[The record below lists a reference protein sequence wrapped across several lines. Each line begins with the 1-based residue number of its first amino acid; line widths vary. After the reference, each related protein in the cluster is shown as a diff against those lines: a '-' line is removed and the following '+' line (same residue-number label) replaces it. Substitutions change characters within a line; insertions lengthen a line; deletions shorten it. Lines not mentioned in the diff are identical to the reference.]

1 MTRLIFFITLI
12 GVLLAAP
19 VFSDTS
25 HVVAKGETLY
35 SISRKYG
42 ITVAELCTE
51 NNITQS
57 QVLKVGQ
64 KLVIPAKALPT
75 TESYIVAKGDTFY
88 GIARRHNMTV
98 DELLSLNK
106 LKSSDTLK
114 VGQVLKVPA
123 STTTIANT
131 IVSTP
136 TIEISDPRSYTGKK
150 GDSSLVW
157 PVKNPEVVYV
167 SGKISG
173 VQLSAKKMDGVG
185 PNGEAIIDYS
195 IYDAIRAGF
204 GKVVFVQA
212 QSGHMY
218 VYTGLSDTT
227 VTKGEYIA
235 TGKQLGVVGVDSF
248 TGKDQLTFMV
258 YQNGKPIDPAKAPRG

>member
-12 GVLLAAP
+12 GLLLAAP

-51 NNITQS
+51 NKITQS
-57 QVLKVGQ
+57 QVLKVGP
-64 KLVIPAKALPT
+64 KLVIPAKSLPT

-157 PVKNPEVVYV
+157 PVKNPEGVYV

-173 VQLSAKKMDGVG
+173 VQLSAKK
-185 PNGEAIIDYS
+185 NEAVC
-195 IYDAIRAGF
+195 AIQAGTVMFSGLYRGF

>member
-1 MTRLIFFITLI
+1 MTRRVFSVAIIAI
-12 GVLLAAP
+12 LLAGQ
-19 VFSDTS
+19 VFSDTR
-25 HVVAKGETLY
+25 HVVVKGETLY

-42 ITVAELCTE
+42 ITVAELCKE
-51 NNITQS
+51 NDITQS

-64 KLVIPAKALPT
+64 QLAIPEKELPT

-98 DELLSLNK
+98 DELLSLNR
-106 LKSSDTLK
+106 LTSSDTLK
-114 VGQVLKVPA
+114 VGQVMKVPA
-123 STTTIANT
+123 SATTIANA
-131 IVSTP
+131 IVTTP
-136 TIEISDPRSYTGKK
+136 AIKITDPRSYTGKK
-150 GDSSLVW
+150 GDSSLLW

-173 VQLSAKKMDGVG
+173 VQLSAKKNEVVC
-185 PNGEAIIDYS
+185 AIQSGTVVFSGLY
-195 IYDAIRAGF
+195 RGF

-218 VYTGLSDTT
+218 VYTGLSDTS
-227 VTKGEYIA
+227 VSKGEYIA
-235 TGKQLGVVGVDSF
+235 TGKQLGIVGVDSF

-258 YQNGKPIDPAKAPRG
+258 FQNGKPIDPAKAPRG

>member
-173 VQLSAKKMDGVG
+173 VQLSAKK
-185 PNGEAIIDYS
+185 NEAVC
-195 IYDAIRAGF
+195 AIQSGTVMFSGLYRGF

>member
-1 MTRLIFFITLI
+1 MTRLIFSIAII
-12 GVLLAAP
+12 GILLTGPA
-19 VFSDTS
+19 FSDSS

-42 ITVAELCTE
+42 ISVAELCKE
-51 NNITQS
+51 NSITPS

-64 KLVIPAKALPT
+64 KLAIPSKELPT

-88 GIARRHNMTV
+88 GIARRHSMTV
-98 DELLSLNK
+98 EELLSLNS
-106 LKSSDTLK
+106 LRSTDTLK

-123 STTTIANT
+123 STTTIANA
-131 IVSTP
+131 IVNIP
-136 TIEISDPRSYTGKK
+136 AIEITDPRSYTGKK
-150 GDSSLVW
+150 GDSSLLW

-173 VQLSAKKMDGVG
+173 VQLSAKK
-185 PNGEAIIDYS
+185 NEAVC
-195 IYDAIRAGF
+195 AIQSGTVMFSGLYRGF
-204 GKVVFVQA
+204 GKVVFVQS

-218 VYTGLSDTT
+218 VYTGLSDTS
-227 VTKGEYIA
+227 VAKGEYIA

-258 YQNGKPIDPAKAPRG
+258 FQNGKPIDPAKAPRG

>member
-12 GVLLAAP
+12 GLLLAAP

-51 NNITQS
+51 NKITQS

-106 LKSSDTLK
+106 LKNSDTLK

-173 VQLSAKKMDGVG
+173 VQLSAKK
-185 PNGEAIIDYS
+185 NEAVC
-195 IYDAIRAGF
+195 AIQAGTVMFSGLYRGF

>member
-51 NNITQS
+51 NKITQS

-106 LKSSDTLK
+106 LKNSDTLK

-173 VQLSAKKMDGVG
+173 VQLSAKK
-185 PNGEAIIDYS
+185 NEAVC
-195 IYDAIRAGF
+195 AIQAGTVMFSGLYRGF

>member
-106 LKSSDTLK
+106 LKNSDTLK
-114 VGQVLKVPA
+114 VGGLQ
-123 STTTIANT
+123 
-131 IVSTP
+131 
-136 TIEISDPRSYTGKK
+136 IEEY
-150 GDSSLVW
+150 
-157 PVKNPEVVYV
+157 
-167 SGKISG
+167 
-173 VQLSAKKMDGVG
+173 
-185 PNGEAIIDYS
+185 
-195 IYDAIRAGF
+195 
-204 GKVVFVQA
+204 
-212 QSGHMY
+212 
-218 VYTGLSDTT
+218 SDT
-227 VTKGEYIA
+227 
-235 TGKQLGVVGVDSF
+235 SF
-248 TGKDQLTFMV
+248 TGTLNAIRDGAVFTSIPYDSNWRV
-258 YQNGKPIDPAKAPRG
+258 YVDGERVERRNSERRGGGTVGRAG